1 MKSWIKTNDVLL
13 DQYYTR
19 QHVAQKLYRSFR
31 KFCDPDR
38 YQLVEPSAGT
48 GSFFRLMP
56 QGSLAFDVDPKYPGI
71 APLISYLLKSA
82 ANERWLWSAIRR
94 SAGVPVWQYAS
105 STMLHGRRVSSH

>member
-1 MKSWIKTNDVLL
+1 MKSCVKTNDVLL

-19 QHVAQKLYRSFR
+19 HHVAQKLYGILHEYVDLS
-31 KFCDPDR
+31 R

-82 ANERWLWSAIRR
+82 ANERWLWSAIRL
-94 SAGVPVWQYAS
+94 SAGMPVWQYAS
-105 STMLHGRRVSSH
+105 SIMLHGRRVSSH